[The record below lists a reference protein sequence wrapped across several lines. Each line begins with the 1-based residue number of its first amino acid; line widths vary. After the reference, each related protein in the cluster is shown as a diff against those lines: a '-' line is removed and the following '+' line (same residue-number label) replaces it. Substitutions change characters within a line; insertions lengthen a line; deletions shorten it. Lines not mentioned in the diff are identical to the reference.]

1 MTVWETLAAVV
12 VGGLLATGGNVL
24 LSQWQA
30 RQRRLSL
37 QRALRS
43 EIRAVIEIAA
53 VRGYET
59 FYNGFLERWKAG
71 HDHDRNPRIHGMKAE
86 LDPVMAANIERIG
99 DLPPELAED
108 VVRFYSLVVGI
119 RHDVVVIGAGEV
131 ESIQERIALVEEDL
145 RLWAEAKNLGQSLL
159 NRLQH
164 RPWWRPR

>member
-1 MTVWETLAAVV
+1 
-12 VGGLLATGGNVL
+12 
-24 LSQWQA
+24 
-30 RQRRLSL
+30 
-37 QRALRS
+37 
-43 EIRAVIEIAA
+43 
-53 VRGYET
+53 
-59 FYNGFLERWKAG
+59 
-71 HDHDRNPRIHGMKAE
+71 MKAE

-131 ESIQERIALVEEDL
+131 ESIQDRIALVKEDL

-164 RPWWRPR
+164 